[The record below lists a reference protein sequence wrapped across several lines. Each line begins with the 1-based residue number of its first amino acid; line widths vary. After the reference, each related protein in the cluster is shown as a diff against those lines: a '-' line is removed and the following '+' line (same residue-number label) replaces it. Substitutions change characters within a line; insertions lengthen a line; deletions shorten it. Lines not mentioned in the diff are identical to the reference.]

1 MKLFKLL
8 KNKYMT
14 AAMLSVLCFILFTG
28 CGSTDAMATVE
39 AKENGKAYSIVCTTY
54 PQYDWLLNV
63 LGSHADNYS
72 VSLLLDNGTD
82 LHSYQPSVDDIAQI
96 SNSDLFIY
104 VGGESD
110 AWVDGVLK
118 TANNP
123 ELKTINLLES
133 IGDSAVAEE
142 LKEGMQVTEDEEDEE
157 DEHHHEDSDED
168 DHDEEEGHHHD
179 DREIE
184 YDEHIWLSLKNA
196 EVLTGIIR
204 DAVCGLDPENADDY
218 KKNADDYISR
228 LDELDK
234 KYEEAVSSAKDK
246 TLIFC
251 DRFPF
256 RYMVEDYGLD
266 YYAAFIGCSAE
277 SEASFE
283 TITFLAGKVDELGV
297 DTVFVIENSD
307 QKIAK
312 TVIENTNNKNQE
324 IAVLNSVQSVTEKDL
339 ASGKDYYSIMEDN
352 LEVLKKGLD

>member
-142 LKEGMQVTEDEEDEE
+142 LKEGMQVTEDEEDE
-157 DEHHHEDSDED
+157 HHHEDSDED

-204 DAVCGLDPENADDY
+204 DAVCGP
-218 KKNADDYISR
+218 
-228 LDELDK
+228 
-234 KYEEAVSSAKDK
+234 
-246 TLIFC
+246 
-251 DRFPF
+251 
-256 RYMVEDYGLD
+256 
-266 YYAAFIGCSAE
+266 
-277 SEASFE
+277 
-283 TITFLAGKVDELGV
+283 
-297 DTVFVIENSD
+297 
-307 QKIAK
+307 
-312 TVIENTNNKNQE
+312 
-324 IAVLNSVQSVTEKDL
+324 
-339 ASGKDYYSIMEDN
+339 
-352 LEVLKKGLD
+352 